1 MIKTNGSKVGVYYHP
16 FKNYVKNEIRKINFF
31 SILRLVK
38 KCSVANGEKNV
49 RISQGNRHCSKTV
62 GYVID

>member
-1 MIKTNGSKVGVYYHP
+1 MIKTNGGKVGVCYHP
-16 FKNYVKNEIRKINFF
+16 FKNYVKSEIRKINFF

-38 KCSVANGEKNV
+38 KCCVANGEKNV
-49 RISQGNRHCSKTV
+49 TISQGNRHFSKRV